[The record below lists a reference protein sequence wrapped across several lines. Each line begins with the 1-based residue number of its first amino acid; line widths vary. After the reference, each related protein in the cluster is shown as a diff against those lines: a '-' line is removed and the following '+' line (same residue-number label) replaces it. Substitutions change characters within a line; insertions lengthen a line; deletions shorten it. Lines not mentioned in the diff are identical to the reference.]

1 MKATVLIDNLTKDA
15 LKKEWGLAIY
25 IEYGERR
32 ILLDTGASGAFA
44 ENAAALG
51 FSLAKV
57 DAGVLSHAHFDHSDG
72 LADFFAQ
79 NETAPFYLRK
89 GAGEN
94 CYGKKWIFHRYI
106 GIKRGVLD
114 RFQDRIR
121 FVDGNAEIFPGV
133 FLIPHTTPGLEEIG
147 RKAGMY
153 VRREG
158 LWCPD

>member
-72 LADFFAQ
+72 LADF
-79 NETAPFYLRK
+79 LRK
-89 GAGEN
+89 
-94 CYGKKWIFHRYI
+94 
-106 GIKRGVLD
+106 
-114 RFQDRIR
+114 
-121 FVDGNAEIFPGV
+121 
-133 FLIPHTTPGLEEIG
+133 
-147 RKAGMY
+147 
-153 VRREG
+153 
-158 LWCPD
+158 